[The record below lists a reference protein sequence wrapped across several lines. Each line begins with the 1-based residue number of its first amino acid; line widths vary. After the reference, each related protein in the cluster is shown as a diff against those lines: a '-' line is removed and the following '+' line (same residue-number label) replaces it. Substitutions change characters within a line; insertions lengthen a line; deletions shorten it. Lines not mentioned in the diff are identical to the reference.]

1 MSKEVSNYQT
11 YITSPSVS
19 TTTVNSSFENWLPK
33 INNWAIGFD
42 RHWDMLNNFHNS
54 VTTTSYPP
62 YNIIKVDE
70 DDYTIEM
77 AVAGF
82 SKDDI
87 AIETKENTLMVQSK
101 DSGEDKTEVD
111 TTEYLH
117 KGISQRSFKKL
128 FTLAEDV
135 FVNGADMKD
144 GLLYI
149 NLERIIPE
157 EKKPKVIK
165 IK

>member
-1 MSKEVSNYQT
+1 MVNQRLT
-11 YITSPSVS
+11 IDPSR
-19 TTTVNSSFENWLPK
+19 VNAYS
-33 INNWAIGFD
+33 IGFD
-42 RHWDMLNNFHNS
+42 RMFDMMSGN
-54 VTTTSYPP
+54 VPTTPNYPP
-62 YNIIKVDE
+62 YNIVKHS
-70 DDYTIEM
+70 DDNYTIEM

-87 AIETKENTLMVQSK
+87 AIETKDNALLVQSK

-111 TTEYLH
+111 TQEYLH
-117 KGISQRSFKKL
+117 KGISQRSFKKA

-135 FVNGADMKD
+135 FVRGADMKD

>member
-1 MSKEVSNYQT
+1 
-11 YITSPSVS
+11 
-19 TTTVNSSFENWLPK
+19 
-33 INNWAIGFD
+33 
-42 RHWDMLNNFHNS
+42 
-54 VTTTSYPP
+54 
-62 YNIIKVDE
+62 
-70 DDYTIEM
+70 M

-101 DSGEDKTEVD
+101 DSGVDKTEVD

-117 KGISQRSFKKL
+117 KGISQRSFKKS

>member
-54 VTTTSYPP
+54 ITTTSYPP

-82 SKDDI
+82 SKNDI
-87 AIETKENTLMVQSK
+87 EIVQQEQTLTIEGKKDKEDTSNYVHRGIAARDFKHTFALADYV
-101 DSGEDKTEVD
+101 EVESAKFTD
-111 TTEYLH
+111 
-117 KGISQRSFKKL
+117 GILSVKIKR
-128 FTLAEDV
+128 EV
-135 FVNGADMKD
+135 
-144 GLLYI
+144 
-149 NLERIIPE
+149 PE
-157 EKKPKVIK
+157 EKKPRTITVK
-165 IK
+165 

>member
-1 MSKEVSNYQT
+1 MLNNQVSNVSCFNKGEKTMVNQRLT
-11 YITSPSVS
+11 IDPSR
-19 TTTVNSSFENWLPK
+19 VNAYS
-33 INNWAIGFD
+33 IGFD
-42 RHWDMLNNFHNS
+42 RMFDMMSGN
-54 VTTTSYPP
+54 VPTTPNYPP
-62 YNIIKVDE
+62 YNIVKHS
-70 DDYTIEM
+70 DDKYTIEI

-82 SKDDI
+82 SKDEIDI
-87 AIETKENTLMVQSK
+87 ESRENVLKIESK
-101 DSGEDKTEVD
+101 SRPEGDDDK
-111 TTEYLH
+111 EYLY
-117 KGISQRSFKKL
+117 KGISNKRFKKA

-135 FVNGADMKD
+135 FVRGADMKD

>member
-1 MSKEVSNYQT
+1 MLNNQVSNVSCLTKEKNMNTSLTIDPSRVNT
-11 YITSPSVS
+11 YS
-19 TTTVNSSFENWLPK
+19 
-33 INNWAIGFD
+33 IGFD
-42 RHWDMLNNFHNS
+42 RLFDSMLNHPSKNF
-54 VTTTSYPP
+54 TYPP
-62 YNIIKVDE
+62 YNIVKHS
-70 DDYTIEM
+70 DDNYTIEM

-87 AIETKENTLMVQSK
+87 AIETKENTLMIQSK
-101 DSGEDKTEVD
+101 DSGVDKTEVD

-117 KGISQRSFKKL
+117 KGISQRSFQKA